1 MTKSELYKT
10 LAERATEGVEI
21 IRKLK
26 ALGVSMEDPYLIKTR
41 TIINKW
47 IKEGELINESIE
59 FPRYG
64 RRLELV
70 LPKKRIHAA
79 SAAFKVIDEET
90 RKQIELEA
98 EERR

>member
-26 ALGVSMEDPYLIKTR
+26 GLGVSMEDPCLIKTR

-64 RRLELV
+64 RRLDLV

-79 SAAFKVIDEET
+79 SAAFKVVDEET
-90 RKQIELEA
+90 RKQLAWAA
-98 EERR
+98 EGRE

>member
-26 ALGVSMEDPYLIKTR
+26 ALGVSMDDPYLIKTR

-98 EERR
+98 EGRR

>member
-1 MTKSELYKT
+1 
-10 LAERATEGVEI
+10 
-21 IRKLK
+21 
-26 ALGVSMEDPYLIKTR
+26 MEDPYLIKTR

-98 EERR
+98 EGRR